1 MRLALELG
9 MDLRGEFDDLGTVR
23 AGDVH
28 GGDVVEMSRQ
38 I

>member
-9 MDLRGEFDDLGTVR
+9 MHLRREFDDLGTVG

-28 GGDVVEMSRQ
+28 GRFMG
-38 I
+38 

>member
-9 MDLRGEFDDLGTVR
+9 KDLGREFDDLGAVG

-28 GGDVVEMSRQ
+28 SERIG
-38 I
+38 